1 MAHRDD
7 NRGTHADEKE
17 AGVAQDGQTA
27 TLVAGGHEPDAPQA
41 KDADSP
47 ASKPQGTLRDQVST
61 MESEGQAQPQADDVP
76 PDDAPTGKGIP
87 PLPEPDVE
95 GVGNESGPSAG
106 KPDGRLDREQKD
118 KAKNATGF

>member
-17 AGVAQDGQTA
+17 AGVAQNGQTA
-27 TLVAGGHEPDAPQA
+27 TLVAAGHEPEVAPA

-47 ASKPQGTLRDQVST
+47 ASKPQGTLRDQVTT
-61 MESEGQAQPQADDVP
+61 MESEGQAQPQADELAADHE
-76 PDDAPTGKGIP
+76 PTGKGIP
-87 PLPEPDVE
+87 PLPEPNVE

-106 KPDGRLDREQKD
+106 T
-118 KAKNATGF
+118 ATGHLGRK